1 MFEEKLAWICICA
14 FTQRLL
20 LFERWKKFKVTG
32 GDDQG
37 DRDGDDAL
45 EVQDPAKG
53 PPIRYE
59 IMVGTLISKKGTM
72 PHCHQIYVE

>member
-53 PPIRYE
+53 PPIR
-59 IMVGTLISKKGTM
+59 
-72 PHCHQIYVE
+72 